1 MAVENV
7 HGVQLS
13 DQPILNSSPSK
24 ALSIDL
30 RLRSHPPKRVIK
42 PPVQLFKLLST
53 I

>member
-7 HGVQLS
+7 CVQLS
-13 DQPILNSSPSK
+13 NQPILNSSPSK

-42 PPVQLFKLLST
+42 PLVQLFKLLST